1 MHQLPRIPRHLSS
14 RESTLSSLAESL
26 YWTINAS
33 GLRLPA
39 RRDLARHALVS
50 EPTISR
56 RLRAWADG
64 EERLVARL
72 VLARQ
77 RTYPPG
83 YAEEG
88 WSRWIPQDDADLQDA
103 RAWLACL
110 TFASSGEPMHP
121 VVRQAVCE
129 TWWHEHDEVV
139 RQLVRSGV
147 PTTGGHEGE
156 ASLRAEIVQSLL
168 LGLSLRRLLD
178 PDCTAQHAEALLD
191 RAVAS
196 LGG

>member
-1 MHQLPRIPRHLSS
+1 
-14 RESTLSSLAESL
+14 
-26 YWTINAS
+26 
-33 GLRLPA
+33 
-39 RRDLARHALVS
+39 LVS

-72 VLARQ
+72 VLARR

-83 YAEEG
+83 HVEEG
-88 WSRWIPQDDADLQDA
+88 WGRWIPQDDADLQDV

-110 TFASSGEPMHP
+110 SIASSVEPIQP
-121 VVRQAVCE
+121 VVRQAVRE
-129 TWWHEHDEVV
+129 TWWHEHDEVI
-139 RQLVRSGV
+139 RQLGRSGV
-147 PTTGGHEGE
+147 PTTGCHEGE

-168 LGLSLRRLLD
+168 LGLCLRRLLD
-178 PDCTAQHAEALLD
+178 PDCTVQHAETLLD

-196 LGG
+196 LSR

>member
-1 MHQLPRIPRHLSS
+1 MHQLPRIPRHLGS
-14 RESTLSSLAESL
+14 RESALSSLAESL

-64 EERLVARL
+64 EERVVVRL
-72 VLARQ
+72 VMARQ

-88 WSRWIPQDDADLQDA
+88 WGRWIPQDDPDLQDA

-110 TFASSGEPMHP
+110 AIASSVEPMHP
-121 VVRQAVCE
+121 AVCQAVRE
-129 TWWHEHDEVV
+129 TWWHEHDEVIG
-139 RQLVRSGV
+139 QLRRSGV
-147 PTTGGHEGE
+147 PTEGDHEGE
-156 ASLRAEIVQSLL
+156 TALRAEIVQALL
-168 LGLSLRRLLD
+168 LGLCLRRLLD
-178 PDCTAQHAEALLD
+178 PDCTAQHAKALLD

-196 LGG
+196 LSR